1 MPTVA
6 VDSSCSCSSWLLLL
20 LFLLPLLLL
29 LIMLVLLLLVLLVPR
44 PPRPPLTAA
53 GHSVVVQRAGGLP
66 LGRDGCEGVLLQAG
80 VHGRGG
86 HLCARFP
93 QPTTARLPI
102 AVTPGRRALPC
113 AGAVDSLLDLSEWAV
128 VIRAIMIED
137 SLCLLHGLCCSNGSV
152 LCALT
157 RPMDLLDHSRG
168 PGLLPLP
175 PVGTVPPGD
184 RGTACLAQLY

>member
-1 MPTVA
+1 MRNAREMRISFRVELQGRLTPS
-6 VDSSCSCSSWLLLL
+6 VDDS
-20 LFLLPLLLL
+20 PNHHG
-29 LIMLVLLLLVLLVPR
+29 LLLLVYPVKVD
-44 PPRPPLTAA
+44 
-53 GHSVVVQRAGGLP
+53 GRAEI
-66 LGRDGCEGVLLQAG
+66 D
-80 VHGRGG
+80 
-86 HLCARFP
+86 
-93 QPTTARLPI
+93 
-102 AVTPGRRALPC
+102 RALPI
-113 AGAVDSLLDLSEWAV
+113 VDLHREWAV